1 MPKISIIIPLYNK
14 MHTVIKTVN
23 SVLKQ
28 SFQDFELL
36 IIDDGSTDNSLALAK
51 TISDTRIHIHQ
62 QENKGVCAARNK
74 GVKLAKSQFIAF
86 LDADDYW
93 NENHLENLIYLEQK
107 HPKEVVFTAAY
118 TVNYYK
124 KTIDYTLKNHKNPLN
139 FFSNSHS
146 FSLINSS
153 NCMFNKAVFDTIGF
167 FNITLQGGEDT
178 DFWIRIGLKYH
189 VCFSNKITVIITKNS
204 INQASNDLMN
214 YTNCSYLFDYQKQ
227 EEIDVNLKKYM
238 DLQRYGLVM
247 RFRKKGE
254 KHEKEQAIL
263 KDLNTSNLRLKQQ
276 LALHLP
282 KKLLKLLSL

>member
-1 MPKISIIIPLYNK
+1 MPKISVIIPLYNK
-14 MHTVIKTVN
+14 ADYIVKTVN
-23 SVLKQ
+23 SVLEQ

-36 IIDDGSTDNSLALAK
+36 IIDDGSTDNSLALVK

-62 QENKGVCAARNK
+62 QENKGVSAARNK
-74 GVKLAKSQFIAF
+74 GVKLAKSQFVAF

-93 NENHLENLIYLEQK
+93 KEKHLENLIYLEQK

-139 FFSNSHS
+139 FFSNSRS

-153 NCMFNKAVFDTIGF
+153 NCIFNKAVFDTIGF
-167 FNITLQGGEDT
+167 FKTTLQGGEDT
-178 DFWIRIGLKYH
+178 DFWIRVGLAYKL
-189 VCFSNKITVIITKNS
+189 CFTNEITVIITKNNT
-204 INQASNDLMN
+204 NQASNNLDN
-214 YTNCSYLFDYQKQ
+214 YSNCSYLFDYN
-227 EEIDVNLKKYM
+227 EEEKNDFQFKKYM
-238 DLQRYGLVM
+238 DLQRYGLLM

-276 LALHLP
+276 FALRLP